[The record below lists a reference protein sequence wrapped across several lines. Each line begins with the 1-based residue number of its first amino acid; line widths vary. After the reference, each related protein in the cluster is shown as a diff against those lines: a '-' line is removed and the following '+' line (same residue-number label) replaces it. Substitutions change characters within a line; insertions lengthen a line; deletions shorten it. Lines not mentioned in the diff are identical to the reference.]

1 VEWTIQ
7 HYLVFLKL
15 LKINKIENLM
25 GITGRAVIVPF
36 AELGM
41 DVDKPH
47 QLELVESDL
56 AVQV

>member
-1 VEWTIQ
+1 
-7 HYLVFLKL
+7 